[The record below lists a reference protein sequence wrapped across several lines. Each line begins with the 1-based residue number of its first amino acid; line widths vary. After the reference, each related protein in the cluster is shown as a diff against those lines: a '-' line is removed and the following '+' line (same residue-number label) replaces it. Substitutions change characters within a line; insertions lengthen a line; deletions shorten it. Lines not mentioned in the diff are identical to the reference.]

1 MTSLLLEILIPYCP
15 EHTTMAYELKS
26 EFLRQIRES
35 SNYNKCEVTI
45 CPDGFANRGKIRN
58 YLLQNSKG
66 EYVVFFDAD
75 DKPASDYIPRTITAL
90 ASKPDCCSLTG
101 VITWDGERPEI
112 FDHSI
117 KYSAYKTNDTGE
129 VKYERY
135 PNHLNVIKS
144 SIAKQ
149 FKFPEIDFGED
160 TDYATQI
167 FKSGLLKT
175 EATIP
180 GILYHY
186 QYKTKK

>member
-1 MTSLLLEILIPYCP
+1 MILEILIPYK
-15 EHTTMAYELKS
+15 EAHKDLAYSLES
-26 EFLRQIRES
+26 EFNKQIRES
-35 SNYNKCEVTI
+35 HNQNNCEITI

-58 YLLQNSKG
+58 YLLQHSTG
-66 EYVVFFDAD
+66 EYVCFFDAD
-75 DKPASDYIPRTITAL
+75 DKPASDYIKRTLIAL
-90 ASKPDCCSLTG
+90 QSKPDCCSLTG
-101 VITWDGERPEI
+101 IITWNGENPEI

-129 VKYERY
+129 IKYERY
-135 PNHLNVIKS
+135 PNHLNIIKS

-160 TDYATQI
+160 TAFATQL

-186 QYKTKK
+186 QYNSEK